1 MRLKFPLF
9 VDARYNAEQDVEFD
23 SDDIENLGETMRSL
37 FLGGNHKI
45 TVVTLRD
52 GRQYTLNGH
61 VQSEIERASRE

>member
-1 MRLKFPLF
+1 MLLKFPLF

-23 SDDIENLGETMRSL
+23 AAQVESLNETRRSL

-45 TVVTLRD
+45 TIVTLRD

-61 VQSEIERASRE
+61 FQAQIERARRD

>member
-23 SDDIENLGETMRSL
+23 SADVTSLDEMMRTL

-61 VQSEIERASRE
+61 VQSEIERARRD